1 MEDGMKRML
10 AAVAGV
16 ALVVILAPRALAQTP
31 DEIVEKH
38 LAAMGGRAALAKLTS
53 QVASGTIAI
62 QAQGADLGGTIEISK
77 KAPNK
82 SRTLMRID
90 LASVGGSEMVV
101 DQRCD
106 GKTAFASN
114 SLQGDRE
121 ITGPQLQNMLN
132 ASFPS
137 SLLNYKETGAKIE
150 LLGRETAGA
159 KPVLVL
165 QYTPA
170 SGPALKLYL
179 DANTYLVSRTVV
191 KLSLPEAGGDIEQS
205 TDVTDYRAID
215 GVQTPFSV
223 SITGAGQA
231 ITITLAKV
239 EYNVAL
245 DDAVFSRPGVK

>member
-1 MEDGMKRML
+1 MKRML
-10 AAVAGV
+10 AAVTGM
-16 ALVVILAPRALAQTP
+16 ALVLVLAPRAMAQTA
-31 DEIVEKH
+31 DEIIEKH

-53 QVASGTIAI
+53 QVSSGTIAI

-90 LASVGGSEMVV
+90 LSSVGGTEMVV

-121 ITGPQLQNMLN
+121 ITGAQLQNMLN

-137 SLLNYKETGAKIE
+137 PFLNYKETGAKVE
-150 LLGRETAGA
+150 LLGRETVGA

-170 SGPALKLYL
+170 SGPASKLFL
-179 DANTYLVSRTVV
+179 DAETYVLTRQIV
-191 KLSLPEAGGDIEQS
+191 KLSVPEAGGEVEQT
-205 TDVTDYRAID
+205 TDVSDYREID
-215 GVQTPFSV
+215 GTKTPFLV
-223 SITGAGQA
+223 TVTGAGQA
-231 ITITLAKV
+231 VTITLTKV
-239 EYNVAL
+239 AYNVAL
-245 DDAVFSRPGVK
+245 DDTVFSRPGAK

>member
-1 MEDGMKRML
+1 MKRML
-10 AAVAGV
+10 AAVAGM
-16 ALVVILAPRALAQTP
+16 ALVLVLAPRAMAQTA

-53 QVASGTIAI
+53 QVSSGTIAI
-62 QAQGADLGGTIEISK
+62 QAQGADLGGTVELSK

-90 LASVGGSEMVV
+90 LSSVGGSEMVV

-121 ITGPQLQNMLN
+121 ITGPQLQTMLN

-150 LLGRETAGA
+150 LLGRETVGA
-159 KPVLVL
+159 KPVLAL

-170 SGPALKLYL
+170 AGPGVKLYL
-179 DANTYLVSRTVV
+179 DASTYLVSRSTV
-191 KLSLPEAGGDIEQS
+191 KLSVPEAGGEIEQV

-215 GVQTPFSV
+215 GVQTPFQVTV
-223 SITGAGQA
+223 SGSGQV
-231 ITITLAKV
+231 ITITLTKV

-245 DDAVFSRPGVK
+245 DDAVFGRPGGK

>member
-1 MEDGMKRML
+1 VM
-10 AAVAGV
+10 
-16 ALVVILAPRALAQTP
+16 APRAAAQTA
-31 DEIVEKH
+31 DEVVEKH

-53 QVASGTIAI
+53 QLASGTIAI

-90 LASVGGSEMVV
+90 LSSVGGSEMVV

-121 ITGPQLQNMLN
+121 ITGAQLQSMLN

-179 DANTYLVSRTVV
+179 DADTYLVSRTVV
-191 KLSLPEAGGDIEQS
+191 KLSLPEAGGEVEQS
-205 TDVTDYRAID
+205 TDVTDYRVID
-215 GVQTPFSV
+215 GVKTPFSV
-223 SITGAGQA
+223 TVSSAGQL
-231 ITITLAKV
+231 ITISFAKV

-245 DDAVFSRPGVK
+245 DDAVFSRPGAK

>member
-1 MEDGMKRML
+1 MKRALIPIL
-10 AAVAGV
+10 AVVVG
-16 ALVVILAPRALAQTP
+16 LVMAPRAAAQTA
-31 DEIVEKH
+31 DEVVEKH

-53 QVASGTIAI
+53 QLASGTIAI

-90 LASVGGSEMVV
+90 LSSVGGSEMVV

-121 ITGPQLQNMLN
+121 ITGAQLQSMLN

-179 DANTYLVSRTVV
+179 DADTYLVSRTVV
-191 KLSLPEAGGDIEQS
+191 KLSLPEAGGEVEQS
-205 TDVTDYRAID
+205 TDVTDYRVID
-215 GVQTPFSV
+215 GVKTPFSV
-223 SITGAGQA
+223 TVSSAGQL
-231 ITITLAKV
+231 ITSSVAKV
-239 EYNVAL
+239 EDNGAL
-245 DDAVFSRPGVK
+245 DDAVFSRPGAK

>member
-1 MEDGMKRML
+1 MKRML
-10 AAVAGV
+10 AAVTGMAV
-16 ALVVILAPRALAQTP
+16 VLVLAPPATAQTA
-31 DEIVEKH
+31 DEVVEKH
-38 LAAMGGRAALAKLTS
+38 LAALGGRAALAKLTS
-53 QVASGTIAI
+53 QLASGTIAI

-90 LASVGGSEMVV
+90 LSSVGGSEMVV

-121 ITGPQLQNMLN
+121 ITGAHLQGMLN

-137 SLLNYKETGAKIE
+137 SLLNYKGAGAKVE
-150 LLGRETAGA
+150 LLGRETVGA
-159 KPVLVL
+159 KPVLAL

-179 DANTYLVSRTVV
+179 DAETYLVSRSLV
-191 KLSLPEAGGDIEQS
+191 KLSIPEAGGEVEQS
-205 TDVTDYRAID
+205 TDVTDYRVID
-215 GVQTPFSV
+215 GVQTPFLVTV
-223 SITGAGQA
+223 SGAGQVL
-231 ITITLAKV
+231 TITLAKV
-239 EYNVAL
+239 QYNVAL
-245 DDAVFSRPGVK
+245 DDAVFSRPAAK

>member
-1 MEDGMKRML
+1 MKRML
-10 AAVAGV
+10 AAVTGMAV
-16 ALVVILAPRALAQTP
+16 VLVLAPRATAQTA

-53 QVASGTIAI
+53 QLASGSLAI
-62 QAQGADLGGTIEISK
+62 QAQGADLGGTIELSK

-82 SRTLMRID
+82 SRTMMRID
-90 LASVGGSEMVV
+90 LSSVGGSEMVV

-121 ITGPQLQNMLN
+121 ITGAQLQSMLN

-137 SLLNYKETGAKIE
+137 SLLNYKEAGAKVE
-150 LLGRETAGA
+150 LLGRETVGA
-159 KPVLVL
+159 KPVLAL

-170 SGPALKLYL
+170 AGPAVKLYL
-179 DANTYLVSRTVV
+179 DAGTYLVSRSVV
-191 KLSLPEAGGDIEQS
+191 TLSIPEAGGEVEQA
-205 TDVTDYRAID
+205 TDVADYRVID

-223 SITGAGQA
+223 TVTSAGQV

-245 DDAVFSRPGVK
+245 DDAVFSRPGGK

>member
-1 MEDGMKRML
+1 MKRALIPIL
-10 AAVAGV
+10 AVVVG
-16 ALVVILAPRALAQTP
+16 LVMAPRAAAQTA
-31 DEIVEKH
+31 DEVVEKH

-53 QVASGTIAI
+53 QLASGTIAI

-90 LASVGGSEMVV
+90 LSSVGGSEMVV

-121 ITGPQLQNMLN
+121 ITGAQLQSMLN

-179 DANTYLVSRTVV
+179 DADTYLVSRTVV
-191 KLSLPEAGGDIEQS
+191 KLSLPEAGGEVEQS
-205 TDVTDYRAID
+205 TDVTDYRVID
-215 GVQTPFSV
+215 GVKTPFSV
-223 SITGAGQA
+223 TVSSAGQL
-231 ITITLAKV
+231 ITISFAKV

-245 DDAVFSRPGVK
+245 DDAVFSRPGAK

>member
-1 MEDGMKRML
+1 MKRMI

-16 ALVVILAPRALAQTP
+16 AMVLVLAPRASAQTA

-53 QVASGTIAI
+53 QVASGTIVI
-62 QAQGADLGGTIEISK
+62 QAQGADLAGTVELSK

-90 LASVGGSEMVV
+90 LSAMGGSELVV

-121 ITGPQLQNMLN
+121 ITGAQLQSMLN
-132 ASFPS
+132 ATFPS
-137 SLLNYKETGAKIE
+137 SFLNYKETGGKIE
-150 LLGRETAGA
+150 LLGRETVGA
-159 KPVLVL
+159 KPVLAM

-170 SGPALKLYL
+170 AGPAIKLYL
-179 DANTYLVSRTVV
+179 DATTYLVSRSVV
-191 KLSLPEAGGDIEQS
+191 KLSVPEAGGEIEQA

-215 GVQTPFSV
+215 GVQTPFLVTV
-223 SITGAGQA
+223 SGSGQVL
-231 ITITLAKV
+231 TITLTKV
-239 EYNVAL
+239 EYNVSL
-245 DDAVFSRPGVK
+245 DDAVFSRPGGK

>member
-62 QAQGADLGGTIEISK
+62 QAQGADLGGTIELSK

-90 LASVGGSEMVV
+90 LSSVGGSEMVV

-121 ITGPQLQNMLN
+121 ITGAQLQSMLN

-137 SLLNYKETGAKIE
+137 SLLNYKETGGKIE
-150 LLGRETAGA
+150 LLGRETVGA
-159 KPVLVL
+159 KPVLAL

-170 SGPALKLYL
+170 AGPGVKLYL
-179 DANTYLVSRTVV
+179 DASTYLVSRSSV
-191 KLSLPEAGGDIEQS
+191 KLSVPEAGGEIEQV

-215 GVQTPFSV
+215 GVQTPFLVTV
-223 SITGAGQA
+223 SGSGQVL
-231 ITITLAKV
+231 TITLAKV
-239 EYNVAL
+239 EYNVTL
-245 DDAVFSRPGVK
+245 DDAVFSRPGAK

>member
-1 MEDGMKRML
+1 MKRMI

-16 ALVVILAPRALAQTP
+16 AMVLVLAPRATAQTA

-53 QVASGTIAI
+53 QVASGTIVI
-62 QAQGADLGGTIEISK
+62 QAQGADLAGTVELSK

-90 LASVGGSEMVV
+90 LSAMGGSELVV

-121 ITGPQLQNMLN
+121 ITGAQLQSMLN
-132 ASFPS
+132 ATFPS
-137 SLLNYKETGAKIE
+137 SFLNYKETGGKVE
-150 LLGRETAGA
+150 LLGRETVGA
-159 KPVLVL
+159 KPVLAM

-170 SGPALKLYL
+170 AGPAIKLYL
-179 DANTYLVSRTVV
+179 DATTYLVSRSVV
-191 KLSLPEAGGDIEQS
+191 KLSVPEAGGEIEQA

-215 GVQTPFSV
+215 GVQTPFQVTV
-223 SITGAGQA
+223 SGSGQVL
-231 ITITLAKV
+231 TITLAKV

-245 DDAVFSRPGVK
+245 DDAVFSRPGGK

>member
-1 MEDGMKRML
+1 MKRML

-90 LASVGGSEMVV
+90 LSSVGGSEMVV

>member
-1 MEDGMKRML
+1 MKRMI

-16 ALVVILAPRALAQTP
+16 AMVLVLAPRASAQTA

-53 QVASGTIAI
+53 QVASGTIVI
-62 QAQGADLGGTIEISK
+62 QAQGADLAGTVELSK

-90 LASVGGSEMVV
+90 LSAMGGSELVV

-121 ITGPQLQNMLN
+121 ITGAQLQSMLN
-132 ASFPS
+132 ATFPS
-137 SLLNYKETGAKIE
+137 SFLNYKETGGKIE
-150 LLGRETAGA
+150 LLGRETVGA
-159 KPVLVL
+159 KPVLAM

-170 SGPALKLYL
+170 AGPAIKLYL
-179 DANTYLVSRTVV
+179 DATTYLVSRSVV
-191 KLSLPEAGGDIEQS
+191 KLSVPEAGGEIEQA

-215 GVQTPFSV
+215 GVQTPFLVTV
-223 SITGAGQA
+223 SGSGQVL
-231 ITITLAKV
+231 TITLAKV

-245 DDAVFSRPGVK
+245 DDAVFSRPGGK

>member
-1 MEDGMKRML
+1 MKRMI
-10 AAVAGV
+10 AAAAGV
-16 ALVVILAPRALAQTP
+16 AMVLVLAPRATAQTA

-53 QVASGTIAI
+53 QVASGTIVI
-62 QAQGADLGGTIEISK
+62 QAQGADLAGTVELSK

-90 LASVGGSEMVV
+90 LSAMGGSELVV

-121 ITGPQLQNMLN
+121 ITGAQLQSMLN
-132 ASFPS
+132 ATFPS
-137 SLLNYKETGAKIE
+137 SFLNYKETGGKIE
-150 LLGRETAGA
+150 LLGRETVGA
-159 KPVLVL
+159 KPVLAM

-170 SGPALKLYL
+170 AGPAIKLYL
-179 DANTYLVSRTVV
+179 DATTYLVSRSVV
-191 KLSLPEAGGDIEQS
+191 KLSVPEAGGEIEQA

-215 GVQTPFSV
+215 GVQTPFLVTV
-223 SITGAGQA
+223 SGSGQVL
-231 ITITLAKV
+231 TITLAKV

-245 DDAVFSRPGVK
+245 DDAVFSRPGGK

>member
-1 MEDGMKRML
+1 MKRALIPIL
-10 AAVAGV
+10 AAVVG
-16 ALVVILAPRALAQTP
+16 LVMAPRAAAQTA
-31 DEIVEKH
+31 DEVVEKH

-53 QVASGTIAI
+53 QLASGTIAI

-90 LASVGGSEMVV
+90 LSSVGGSEMVV

-121 ITGPQLQNMLN
+121 ITGAQLQSMLN

-179 DANTYLVSRTVV
+179 DADTYLVSRTVV
-191 KLSLPEAGGDIEQS
+191 KLSLPEAGGEVEQS
-205 TDVTDYRAID
+205 TDVTDYRVID
-215 GVQTPFSV
+215 GVKTPFSV
-223 SITGAGQA
+223 TVSSAGQL
-231 ITITLAKV
+231 ITISFAKV

-245 DDAVFSRPGVK
+245 DDAVFSRPGAK

>member
-1 MEDGMKRML
+1 MKRALIPMF
-10 AAVAGV
+10 AAVVG
-16 ALVVILAPRALAQTP
+16 LVMAPRAVAQTA
-31 DEIVEKH
+31 DEVVEKH

-53 QVASGTIAI
+53 QVASGTVAI

-90 LASVGGSEMVV
+90 LSSVGGSEMVV

-121 ITGPQLQNMLN
+121 ITGAQLQNMLN

-137 SLLNYKETGAKIE
+137 PLLNYKETGAKVE
-150 LLGRETAGA
+150 LLAPETVGA
-159 KPVLVL
+159 KQALVL
-165 QYTPA
+165 QFTPA
-170 SGPALKLYL
+170 AGPASKLYL
-179 DANTYLVSRTVV
+179 DPETYLVTRQAM
-191 KLSLPEAGGDIEQS
+191 KLSVPEAGGEIEQT
-205 TDVTDYRAID
+205 TDIADYRVVD
-215 GVQTPFSV
+215 GVKIAFSV
-223 SITGAGQA
+223 TISGAGQL

-239 EYNVAL
+239 TFNVAL
-245 DDAVFSRPGVK
+245 DDAVFSRPAAK

>member
-1 MEDGMKRML
+1 MNRAFVSIVAVLIGAM
-10 AAVAGV
+10 AAPG
-16 ALVVILAPRALAQTP
+16 ALAQTA
-31 DEIVEKH
+31 DEVVEKH

-53 QVASGTIAI
+53 QVASGTLAI
-62 QAQGADLGGTIEISK
+62 QAQGADLGGTIEIAK

-90 LASVGGSEMVV
+90 LSSVGGSEMVV

-121 ITGPQLQNMLN
+121 ITGAQLQSMLN

-137 SLLNYKETGAKIE
+137 SLLNYKEAGAKVE

-159 KPVLVL
+159 KPVLAL

-179 DANTYLVSRTVV
+179 DAETYLATRSVV
-191 KLSLPEAGGDIEQS
+191 KLSVPEAGGEVEQS
-205 TDVTDYRAID
+205 TDVTDYRVVD
-215 GVQTPFSV
+215 GVQTPFLVTV
-223 SITGAGQA
+223 SGAGQVL
-231 ITITLAKV
+231 TITLAKV

>member
-1 MEDGMKRML
+1 MKCGFGSIVA
-10 AAVAGV
+10 AAVV
-16 ALVVILAPRALAQTP
+16 LVWAPGAIAQTA

-62 QAQGADLGGTIEISK
+62 QAQGADLGGTVELSK

-90 LASVGGSEMVV
+90 LSSVGGSEMVV

-121 ITGPQLQNMLN
+121 ITGAQLQSMLN

-137 SLLNYKETGAKIE
+137 SLLDYKQAGAKVE
-150 LLGRETAGA
+150 LLGRETVGA
-159 KPVLVL
+159 KPVLAM

-170 SGPALKLYL
+170 AGPALKLYL
-179 DANTYLVSRTVV
+179 DAGTYLVTRSVV
-191 KLSLPEAGGDIEQS
+191 KISVPEAGGEIEQV

-223 SITGAGQA
+223 SVTGAGQV
-231 ITITLAKV
+231 ITITLTKV